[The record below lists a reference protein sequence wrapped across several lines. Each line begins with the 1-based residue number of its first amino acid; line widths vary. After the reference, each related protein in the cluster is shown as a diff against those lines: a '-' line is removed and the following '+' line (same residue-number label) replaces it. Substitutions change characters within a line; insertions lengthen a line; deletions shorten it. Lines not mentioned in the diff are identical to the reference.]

1 MEASIIREGTMDKS
15 VFDRFPFYAGM
26 SEEDK
31 KLLQESVMRK
41 DISEG
46 QIMMG
51 DNNRCSGIPMVMK
64 GRLRLFRISE
74 KGREM
79 TIYRINEG
87 ELCLLAGVCAM
98 GNTEYDFSIEAEK
111 DSVLANIPPDT
122 FKELIYRSDSF
133 RTYVFN
139 ALAQKLILSIE
150 TIEMLIFNSIEE
162 RIMAYLQRHA
172 NAQSIVKTT
181 HEKLAV
187 ELGSSRE
194 VITRQLKSM
203 SERGLLELR
212 RGKIIVKIRCD

>member
-1 MEASIIREGTMDKS
+1 MDKS
-15 VFDRFPFYAGM
+15 VFDRFPFYADM
-26 SEEDK
+26 KEEDK
-31 KLLQESVMRK
+31 KLLRESVIRK
-41 DISEG
+41 DIAKG

-64 GRLRLFRISE
+64 GRLRMFRISE

-79 TIYRINEG
+79 TIYRIGQG
-87 ELCLLAGVCAM
+87 EMCLLAGVCTM
-98 GNTEYDFSIEAEK
+98 GNTQYDFSSEAET
-111 DSVLANIPPDT
+111 DSVLANIPPDV

-133 RTYVFN
+133 RAYVFN

-162 RIMAYLQRHA
+162 RIMAYLQHHA
-172 NAQSIVKTT
+172 NADGVLNTT

-194 VITRQLKSM
+194 VISRQLKSM
-203 SERGLLELR
+203 SERGLLELK
-212 RGKIIVKIRCD
+212 RGSIIVKIRCE

>member
-1 MEASIIREGTMDKS
+1 MDRS

-31 KLLQESVMRK
+31 KLLHESVIRK
-41 DISEG
+41 DLAEG
-46 QIMMG
+46 QIMIG
-51 DNNRCSGIPMVMK
+51 DNNRCNGIPMVMK
-64 GRLRLFRISE
+64 GRMRLFRISE

-79 TIYRINEG
+79 TLYRIKEG

-98 GNTEYDFSIEAEK
+98 GNSEYDFSIEAEK
-111 DSVLANIPPDT
+111 DSVLANIPTDT

-133 RTYVFN
+133 RTYIFN
-139 ALAQKLILSIE
+139 GLAEKLILSIE

-172 NAQSIVKTT
+172 GADGIVNTT

-194 VITRQLKSM
+194 VITRQLKTM
-203 SERGLLELR
+203 GERGLLELR
-212 RGKIIVKIRCD
+212 RGKIIVKIRCE

>member
-1 MEASIIREGTMDKS
+1 METS
-15 VFDRFPFYAGM
+15 VFDRFPFYEGM

-31 KLLQESVMRK
+31 KLLRESVMRK
-41 DISEG
+41 NISEG

-51 DNNRCSGIPMVMK
+51 DNNRCNGIPMVMK

-79 TIYRINEG
+79 TIYRISEG

-98 GNTEYDFSIEAEK
+98 GNTEYDFSIQAEK
-111 DSVLANIPPDT
+111 DSVIANLLPDT
-122 FKELIYRSDSF
+122 FKELIYRCDSF

-139 ALAQKLILSIE
+139 ALAQRLILSIE

-172 NAQSIVKTT
+172 NAQGLVKTT
-181 HEKLAV
+181 HEKMAV

-212 RGKIIVKIRCD
+212 RGKIIVKIRCE

>member
-1 MEASIIREGTMDKS
+1 MDGS
-15 VFDRFPFYAGM
+15 VFDRFSFFAGM

-31 KLLQESVMRK
+31 KLLRESVIRK
-41 DISEG
+41 DIPEG

-51 DNNRCSGIPMVMK
+51 DNTRCSGIPMVMK
-64 GRLRLFRISE
+64 GQLRLFRISE

-79 TIYRINEG
+79 TIYRINQG
-87 ELCLLAGVCAM
+87 ELCILAGVCAM
-98 GNTEYDFSIEAEK
+98 GNTEYDFSIEAET
-111 DSVLANIPPDT
+111 DSVLASIPADT

-139 ALAQKLILSIE
+139 ALAQRLILSIE

-172 NAQSIVKTT
+172 NAVGVVKTT
-181 HEKLAV
+181 HEKMAV

-194 VITRQLKSM
+194 VITRQLKTM
-203 SERGLLELR
+203 SERGLIELR
-212 RGKIIVKIRCD
+212 RGKIIVKIRCE

>member
-1 MEASIIREGTMDKS
+1 MDS
-15 VFDRFPFYAGM
+15 RVFDIFSFYEGM
-26 SEEDK
+26 SEQDQ
-31 KLLQESVMRK
+31 KLLRESVIRK
-41 DISEG
+41 DIPEG

-51 DNNRCSGIPMVMK
+51 DNKRCNGIPMVMK

-79 TIYRINEG
+79 TLYRISQG
-87 ELCLLAGVCAM
+87 DLCLLASVCAM

-111 DSVLANIPPDT
+111 DSVLANIPADT

-139 ALAQKLILSIE
+139 ALAEKLILSIE

-162 RIMAYLQRHA
+162 RIMTYLQRYA
-172 NAQSIVKTT
+172 NAQGIVKTT